1 METVLNLIVS
11 WPVMISRA
19 FTEHT
24 LATAVVTIAAI
35 GIFVILQQELR
46 PYALVTNIWYVA
58 VGWLVSISLLVP
70 VMAGLRKAWAVFAT
84 ALPFAAKLSAYLY
97 GICERHPILALVIV
111 GAGTTAYFLKR
122 PWPSVIAW
130 GPIRAACAVFGI
142 ALFIHVSGPIADLV
156 GGEVAAA
163 QVLAPGQVVEKF
175 TEIPPHE
182 AVARALKEGDV
193 RYVSVRQCV
202 DEVSRYPVAE
212 TGKPEIVSPW
222 TIGVKG
228 LGATCYESLGHEG
241 DVRMRRHHDYAAE
254 YNRLMLEHNRAFA
267 RGQLSGLGK

>member
-1 METVLNLIVS
+1 METILSLIAS

-24 LATAVVTIAAI
+24 LAVAVLTIAAI

-58 VGWLVSISLLVP
+58 VGLLVSVSVLVP

-111 GAGTTAYFLKR
+111 GVGTTAYFLKR
-122 PWPSVIAW
+122 PWPTVVAW
-130 GPIRAACAVFGI
+130 GPVRAACAIFGI
-142 ALFIHVSGPIADLV
+142 ALLIHVSGPIADLV
-156 GGEVAAA
+156 DGEVAAA

-175 TEIPPHE
+175 TEVPPQE
-182 AVARALKEGDV
+182 AVARALKEGDA

-267 RGQLSGLGK
+267 RGQLSGLVK